1 MRSWMFK
8 MKIAVISD
16 IHDNA
21 HNLVQVLELIYKSEV
36 EKILF
41 LGDFVGA
48 AIANLLV
55 SSELPVFAIWG
66 NNDGDKALITKFSL
80 GKKSNLEIG
89 FDIFDTIEIDGRKL
103 FLTHYP
109 LIAKSMAKSGD
120 FDAVFYGHNH
130 LKNKEMIGNC
140 LLLNPGEVGA
150 YKTGKPTFAIYDT
163 ETNDAEIMEIPDSIT
178 TNTEESK
185 KKFKEINYEFNKL
198 KGHKL

>member
-1 MRSWMFK
+1 

-21 HNLVQVLELIYKSEV
+21 HNLVLALEEIEKAKA

-55 SSELPVFAIWG
+55 SSPIPVFAIWG
-66 NNDGDKALITKFSL
+66 NNDGDKSLITKFSL
-80 GKKSNLEIG
+80 QEGSNLEVS
-89 FDIFDTIEIDGRKL
+89 FDTYDVVEIDGRKL

-109 LIAKSMAKSGD
+109 LLSRPIAKSGE

-130 LKNKEMIGNC
+130 LLFKEVEGKC
-140 LLLNPGEVGA
+140 LIVNPGEIGA
-150 YKTGKPTFAIYDT
+150 YKTGKSTYAMYDT
-163 ETNDAEIMEIPDSIT
+163 KTNDADIIEIKNSVT
-178 TNTEESK
+178 TNTPEAQKRFEEIK
-185 KKFKEINYEFNKL
+185 
-198 KGHKL
+198 HKWNSLRSHTKA